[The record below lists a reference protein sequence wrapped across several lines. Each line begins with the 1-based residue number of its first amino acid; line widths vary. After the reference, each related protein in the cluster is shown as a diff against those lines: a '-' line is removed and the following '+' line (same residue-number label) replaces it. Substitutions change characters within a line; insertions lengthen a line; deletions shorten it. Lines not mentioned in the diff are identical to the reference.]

1 MGGGQDGVGRVGWG
15 WVGRGR
21 GGWEWVGR
29 WGGGEWVGWG
39 WGWGSYWIFDSLVQT
54 KRGVVCRHVMP
65 SPLIARIRIY
75 TRAG

>member
-1 MGGGQDGVGRVGWG
+1 M
-15 WVGRGR
+15 
-21 GGWEWVGR
+21 GR

-75 TRAG
+75 TRAGLELGLNCIIVCC